1 MTKGIATITP
11 VRLGISSCLLGQEVR
26 FDGGHKR
33 DAFLVEVF
41 GRYVE
46 WVPVCP
52 EVEMG
57 LGVPRETMRLESHGG
72 EVRLITPKTGAD
84 HTERLRTFAEKRL
97 AALADERLC
106 GYILKKDS
114 PSCGMERVRVYPNHG
129 SPNRSG
135 RGLFAAALMRRFPY
149 LPVEEEGRLND
160 PRLRENFVT
169 RVFAYQRWRQMAEEP
184 LTRSALTGFH
194 ARHKFL
200 LVAHSQSGTQRL
212 GRLLAHPERFPDEDS
227 LAAAYLEGFTGVMR
241 QTPTRRGHTN
251 VLQHL
256 AGYVSTP
263 LEPDEREEL
272 TEMIDQYRRG
282 LLPLIVPVTLIRH
295 YVRKFKVPYLLDQA
309 YLSPHPHEL
318 MLLNQL

>member
-1 MTKGIATITP
+1 MTQDIATITP

-169 RVFAYQRWRQMAEEP
+169 RVFAYQRW
-184 LTRSALTGFH
+184 
-194 ARHKFL
+194 
-200 LVAHSQSGTQRL
+200 QR
-212 GRLLAHPERFPDEDS
+212 PW
-227 LAAAYLEGFTGVMR
+227 
-241 QTPTRRGHTN
+241 
-251 VLQHL
+251 
-256 AGYVSTP
+256 
-263 LEPDEREEL
+263 
-272 TEMIDQYRRG
+272 
-282 LLPLIVPVTLIRH
+282 
-295 YVRKFKVPYLLDQA
+295 
-309 YLSPHPHEL
+309 
-318 MLLNQL
+318 